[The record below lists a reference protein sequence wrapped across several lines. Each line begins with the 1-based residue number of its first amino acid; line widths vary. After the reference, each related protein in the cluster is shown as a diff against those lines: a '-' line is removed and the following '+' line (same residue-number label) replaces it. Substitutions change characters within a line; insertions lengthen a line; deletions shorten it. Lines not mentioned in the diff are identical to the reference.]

1 MRTNRWVGIGL
12 VVLGAA
18 LALTSLLGPLVAGV
32 IRYRLPE
39 TPLNQQIGA
48 DAFAL
53 AIVAPLSVAAGILI
67 LRRHRAG
74 PVLALAPATY
84 ALYIFAEEILAPEYL
99 RLPGNN
105 ELYFPL
111 FIGVF
116 ILAGVLAVGAWSAMD
131 AHSLPAR
138 SRRKD
143 RLVGGWLL
151 AFAAF
156 MVIGRYVPGLGDAM
170 SSHPKGAEYLAGPT
184 LFWTIAF
191 EDLGFVL
198 PAAVAAG
205 IGLLL
210 GRRWAQRVTYTVVGW
225 TAVVPLAV
233 AAMSIAM
240 RINHDPTSKGSA
252 VVLLTVI
259 GVACSTVAAFVY
271 AQLFRARAR
280 RARSEE
286 VSLGSL
292 EVVGAGSVEERRL
305 AASRQQD
312 GSSK

>member
-1 MRTNRWVGIGL
+1 MRANRWVGIGMI
-12 VVLGAA
+12 VLGVA
-18 LALTSLLGPLVAGV
+18 LAITSLLGPLVGGV
-32 IRYRLPE
+32 IRYRLLE
-39 TPLNQQIGA
+39 TPVNQQIGA

-53 AIVAPLSVAAGILI
+53 AIVAPLSIVAGVLA
-67 LRRHRAG
+67 LRGHRAA
-74 PVLALAPATY
+74 PILALAPATY

-105 ELYFPL
+105 ELFFPL

-116 ILAGVLAVGAWSAMD
+116 ILAGFIAVGAWSAMD
-131 AHSLPAR
+131 VRTLPAW
-138 SRRKD
+138 SRRKE

-156 MVIGRYVPGLGDAM
+156 MVMGRYLPGLGDAM
-170 SSHPKGAEYLAGPT
+170 SSHPTGADYLAGPT

-210 GRRWAQRVTYTVVGW
+210 RRRWAAKVTYTVVGW
-225 TAVVPLAV
+225 TAAVPLAV

-271 AQLFRARAR
+271 AHLFRAPDRAAR
-280 RARSEE
+280 RDVAPRPLEAVGQGRSVHEE
-286 VSLGSL
+286 Q
-292 EVVGAGSVEERRL
+292 GANDIERV
-305 AASRQQD
+305 A
-312 GSSK
+312 G

>member
-1 MRTNRWVGIGL
+1 MRANRWFGIGL
-12 VVLGAA
+12 MVLGAA

-53 AIVAPLSVAAGILI
+53 AIVAPLSVLAGILAV
-67 LRRHRAG
+67 RRHRAA
-74 PVLALAPATY
+74 PILALAPATY
-84 ALYIFAEEILAPEYL
+84 AMYIFAEEILAPEYL

-116 ILAGVLAVGAWSAMD
+116 ILAGVLAVGAWGAMD
-131 AHSLPAR
+131 IQSVSAWP
-138 SRRKD
+138 RRKT
-143 RLVGGWLL
+143 RLVGWWLL

-156 MVIGRYVPGLGDAM
+156 MIIGRYLPGLSDAM
-170 SSHPKGAEYLAGPT
+170 SSHPKGADYLAGPT

-210 GRRWAQRVTYTVVGW
+210 GRGWARKLTYTVVGW

-240 RINHDPTSKGSA
+240 WINHDPTSTGSA
-252 VVLLTVI
+252 VVLLTGI
-259 GVACSTVAAFVY
+259 GLACSTVAAFVY
-271 AQLFRARAR
+271 AHLFHATDRAAR
-280 RARSEE
+280 
-286 VSLGSL
+286 L
-292 EVVGAGSVEERRL
+292 EVVPRPLEAVDAG
-305 AASRQQD
+305 
-312 GSSK
+312 